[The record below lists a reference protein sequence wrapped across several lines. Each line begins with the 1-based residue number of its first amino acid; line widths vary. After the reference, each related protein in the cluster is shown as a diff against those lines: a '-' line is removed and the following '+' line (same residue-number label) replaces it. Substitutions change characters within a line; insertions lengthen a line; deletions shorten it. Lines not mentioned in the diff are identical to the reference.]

1 MLESEERFFVVME
14 TTDPSVIIS
23 QESNRASVVISD
35 NENSKFLTFYLSLF
49 VLVLFLI
56 PEHSRSVE

>member
-14 TTDPSVIIS
+14 TTDPNVIIS

-56 PEHSRSVE
+56 PEHSRSV

>member
-23 QESNRASVVISD
+23 QESYRASVVISD
-35 NENSKFLTFYLSLF
+35 NDNGKLHLSLF

-56 PEHSRSVE
+56 PVHNRSV

>member
-35 NENSKFLTFYLSLF
+35 NDNNGKLHLSLF

-56 PEHSRSVE
+56 PVHNRSV

>member
-56 PEHSRSVE
+56 PEHSRSV